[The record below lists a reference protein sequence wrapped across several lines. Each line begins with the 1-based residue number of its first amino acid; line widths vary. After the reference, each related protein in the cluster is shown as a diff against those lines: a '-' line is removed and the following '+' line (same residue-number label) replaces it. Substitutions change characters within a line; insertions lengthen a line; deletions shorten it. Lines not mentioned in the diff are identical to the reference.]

1 MSITIFLGLVS
12 IFTPLHQSRESA
24 KAVDRCICREA
35 VHAAQ
40 AAARASLSGI
50 VLACACDDG
59 SSSAGTS
66 SALSSHAASLD
77 GNGGRG
83 SSGVGVDVLEAAG
96 LEGSAV
102 CGDGE
107 SLEVGHCL
115 VAGGGGVDA
124 EDHAFAAVDT
134 VLLFAVE
141 PWDNVL
147 VLRQCKVGIGI
158 RRTKRLSGGDSHVP
172 CDTRLAL
179 GVGHETRIHSSF
191 HLSAGI
197 GKG

>member
-66 SALSSHAASLD
+66 SALSSHAAS
-77 GNGGRG
+77 
-83 SSGVGVDVLEAAG
+83 